1 MILAC
6 FVVFVLLITI
16 TIVQTI
22 FSSDI
27 IDDDQNEN
35 KVDETRQISSLSL
48 PFGKETNAP
57 ECLSK
62 NQLLHMLN
70 RDRRASISRAYFQHW
85 RPARDNTRYSA
96 KNPLPFSPRLGKRAS
111 EDENESNNIN
121 NKFVPRSIDL
131 DTFLVTLV
139 GHLQENKIDI
149 VYEDSTK
156 VCLSQS
162 ISDALIQQVLD
173 KFDANRR
180 HQDAQDKEE
189 SRGRQS
195 SAKHPVLFRYR
206 LG

>member
-1 MILAC
+1 MIIAC
-6 FVVFVLLITI
+6 FLVFVLLIAI

-22 FSSDI
+22 FSSD
-27 IDDDQNEN
+27 DQNEN
-35 KVDETRQISSLSL
+35 KVDKTRQISSLSL
-48 PFGKETNAP
+48 PFGKETNTP

-70 RDRRASISRAYFQHW
+70 RNRRASISRAYFQHW
-85 RPARDNTRYSA
+85 RPARDNSRYSA

-121 NKFVPRSIDL
+121 KKFVPRAIDL